1 MGKLKEDCTL
11 TAPLLNAML
20 ILDNLRLF
28 GAALQASA
36 ALPGNANTGWAAC
49 LYSPP
54 IQRLTQAPDSY
65 IILQEDDK

>member
-28 GAALQASA
+28 GPALQASA
-36 ALPGNANTGWAAC
+36 ALPGNANTG
-49 LYSPP
+49 
-54 IQRLTQAPDSY
+54 
-65 IILQEDDK
+65 